1 MKLLMSVYACA
12 PDRGSDHAVGWNW
25 TTEAHRQGHEV
36 WAMASTSQRDAVEA
50 ACEANESLRGINW
63 IFPEVPGWPLRPGAE
78 PKWERTYNFLWQ
90 RVAIRHARDLHQRI
104 HFDAIHHLTWA
115 GIRAPTYLGRI
126 GAPLI
131 IGPVGGGETSPR
143 LLRDAMGPRGKV
155 LEAIR
160 DLSNAT
166 ITINPMV
173 RGGFRDAAAIFVST
187 SDTQRLFPDHLRRKT
202 TVFSQL
208 CLPDL
213 IQPRAPRPMGDA
225 PKFLFAGRLLYW
237 KGAHIALLAFRD
249 IMHQKPKA
257 RLTIVGDG
265 PERSRLVE
273 MASHLG
279 MSQNVD
285 FVARVPQTEI
295 FRLYDTHDLM
305 LFPSLHDSGG
315 FVVLEAIARGLP
327 VVCLDLG
334 GPKEIVTAES
344 GIVVGTSGRDTKT
357 VAAVMAT
364 EVLALLADPDRLAR
378 LSDGGV
384 ARARTFTQSAQV
396 ARLYGMVADIVSRRG
411 ADAGNPD
418 HEATRSGYP
427 REAVAE
433 A

>member
-25 TTEAHRQGHEV
+25 TTEAHRQGHQV
-36 WAMASTSQRDAVEA
+36 WALASTSQRAAVEA
-50 ACEANESLRGINW
+50 ACLADESLRGINW
-63 IFPEVPGWPLRPGAE
+63 VFPKVKGWPLTPGVE

-90 RVAIRHARDLHQRI
+90 RAAIRHARDLHQHV

-115 GIRAPTYLGRI
+115 GIRAPTYLGSI

-131 IGPVGGGETSPR
+131 IGPIGGGETSPR
-143 LLRDAMGPRGKV
+143 SLRDAMGSRGRL
-155 LEAIR
+155 LEMIR
-160 DLSNAT
+160 DISNAT

-187 SDTQRLFPDHLRRKT
+187 SDTQRLFSGELKQKT

-213 IQPRAPRPMGDA
+213 IQPRVPRPTGDS

-237 KGAHIALLAFRD
+237 KGGHIALLAFSD
-249 IMHQKPKA
+249 VVKQKPGA

-265 PERSRLVE
+265 PERSRLLD
-273 MASHLG
+273 MAANLG
-279 MSQNVD
+279 IASNVD
-285 FVARVPQTEI
+285 FVSRVPQVEI

-315 FVVLEAIARGLP
+315 FVVLEALARGLP

-334 GPKEIVTAES
+334 GPKEIVTAEC
-344 GIVVGTSGRDTKT
+344 GIVVSTAGRKTQQVAGTIS
-357 VAAVMAT
+357 T
-364 EVLALLADPDRLAR
+364 EILALLDDPDRLAR

-384 ARARTFTQSAQV
+384 ARARGFTQAARV
-396 ARLYGMVADIVSRRG
+396 ARLYGMVADIVARRG
-411 ADAGNPD
+411 AGQGSAGL
-418 HEATRSGYP
+418 ATVQTGYP

-433 A
+433 T